1 MLKKNADLRRKIELI
16 QDFDMPGVSTAIRMS
31 KDNQYILATGTY
43 KPRLKCY
50 DVNQLSMKFE
60 RCFDSEP
67 VTFEVL
73 SDDFSK
79 LVFLHGD
86 RYVEIHATAGKHYR
100 LRIPKFG
107 RDLAFHEPTCDLCVV
122 GQSSEIY
129 RLNLE
134 RGQFLQPY
142 STAGSCSNT
151 IKVNPEHHLICV
163 GTHEGTVEA
172 WDPRVRER
180 VGILDVA
187 LKIDTRGK
195 EFASVT
201 TLAWKNGLNMA
212 VGTQSGHVALFD
224 IRSSQPTLIK
234 DHLNRLPVKKVQYN
248 VGESMVYSLDGSM
261 FKIWDETTGKQKAYI
276 ESTSDFNDFC
286 TVPGTGMFFFAQ
298 ESPKMLSYYIPSL
311 GPAPRWCSFLDN
323 LTEEIE
329 SETVQNIYDDYKFVT
344 KQELEELGLDNLIGT
359 NMLRAYMHGFFIDM
373 RLYNKAKDVVDP
385 FAWERYKKEKIRQQI
400 EAQRPSRLKVEDKL
414 PKVNKDLALRFIEA
428 EDNTKN
434 ALKDTRFKAMFEN
447 PEYEIDKSA
456 EEYRLLSHVM
466 ARLDRN
472 KNKKR
477 KAPVETEDLK
487 EVPSDEVESSDEDL
501 FFDKSDQESNDEG
514 SSDDDQ
520 VWTQDLKQ
528 EYKKIQ
534 REKRQKDEEDEE
546 KAHFEKKLKMFEV
559 RNGDEF
565 NLKSFKQKSS
575 KASLGERLSKFKKDE
590 VQTISG
596 IGNRQMTFST
606 AKPSR
611 EDRKRLQ
618 EMKRHREERKKVI
631 RPTTSLRLKKI
642 FPK

>member
-1 MLKKNADLRRKIELI
+1 
-16 QDFDMPGVSTAIRMS
+16 MPGVSTAIRMS

-107 RDLAFHEPTCDLCVV
+107 RDLAYHEPSCDLCIV

-134 RGQFLQPY
+134 RGQFLQSY
-142 STAGSCSNT
+142 SSNGSCLNS

-172 WDPRVRER
+172 WDPRVKER

-187 LKIDTRGK
+187 LKINSNGK
-195 EFASVT
+195 TFPSVT
-201 TLAWKNGLNMA
+201 ALAWKNGLNMA
-212 VGTQSGHVALFD
+212 VGTQSGHVALYD
-224 IRSSQPTLIK
+224 IRSSQPTLVK
-234 DHLNRLPVKKVQYN
+234 DHLNRLPVKKVEYN
-248 VGESMVYSLDGSM
+248 SRENIVYSLDASM
-261 FKIWDETTGKQKAYI
+261 FKIWDENTGKQRAYI

-286 TVPGTGMFFFAQ
+286 TVRGTGMFFFAQ
-298 ESPKMLSYYIPSL
+298 ENPKMLSYYIPSL

-344 KQELEELGLDNLIGT
+344 KQELEDLGLDNLIGT

-373 RLYNKAKDVVDP
+373 RLYNKAKEVVDP
-385 FAWERYKKEKIRQQI
+385 FAWERYKKDKIRQQI
-400 EAQRPSRLKVEDKL
+400 EAQRPSRLKIEDKL
-414 PKVNKDLALRFIEA
+414 PKVNKDLAKKFIEA
-428 EDNTKN
+428 DDKTEN

-447 PEYEIDKSA
+447 PEFQIDKNA

-466 ARLDRN
+466 ARLERN
-472 KNKKR
+472 KQNTKKTSL
-477 KAPVETEDLK
+477 ESENLK
-487 EVPSDEVESSDEDL
+487 EIPSENEEESSDEDL
-501 FFDKSDQESNDEG
+501 FFEKSDAEEND
-514 SSDDDQ
+514 SSDDDRT
-520 VWTQDLKQ
+520 WKQDLKQ

-534 REKRQKDEEDEE
+534 QEKRKKDEEEVKE
-546 KAHFEKKLKMFEV
+546 AQFEKKLRMFEV
-559 RNGDEF
+559 RNSDEF
-565 NLKSFKQKSS
+565 NLKTLKKKSS
-575 KASLGERLSKFKKDE
+575 KATLGERVSKFKKDDI
-590 VQTISG
+590 QIISG

-606 AKPSR
+606 TKPSR
-611 EDRKRLQ
+611 ENRKRL
-618 EMKRHREERKKVI
+618 EDMKRHREERKRVI